1 MLLYDSLQLDSEAA
15 WRQSHLVQVME
26 LPSTSDQDRP
36 WTHIS
41 GDQPDIKMLTEL
53 QVIINVNIDQFV
65 LIKFLIKK
73 LLCQHQL
80 IHKSMNLIL

>member
-1 MLLYDSLQLDSEAA
+1 MLLYDSLQPDSEAA

-65 LIKFLIKK
+65 LINPIKK